1 MRSYILSLPAKL
13 QPVIIIGST
22 VIAAFIVSFL
32 TRTFFSERQLM
43 LDNGLTTSVYG
54 TLGTTYAVLIAFVVS
69 GVWQSFSD
77 AGKSVKGEANALTD
91 LTLVVSSLSAEKTR
105 KIHQSARAYVQGVVQ
120 RWDLLALA
128 ASQHFP
134 TEEINL
140 DASSALVAAIL
151 AIQPEG
157 AREVELYGQALDL
170 MGIWLDARRNRLRSA
185 AGNTAGALW
194 GLLIAGAFVL
204 FAFHGMFVTH
214 AWAVWAVLLLG
225 FSFVLGLAFY
235 LIFSLD
241 SPFTGRLSAGPMP
254 FVWLLKEFDRP
265 YGLGFAAA
273 LPAEDQA
280 PTDSANPNPPMS

>member
-13 QPVIIIGST
+13 QPVVIIGST
-22 VIAAFIVSFL
+22 VAAAFVVSFL
-32 TRTFFSERQLM
+32 TRTFFSEQQLM
-43 LDNGLTTSVYG
+43 LDNSLTTSVYG

-77 AGKSVKGEANALTD
+77 ACNAVKREANALTD
-91 LTLVVSSLSAEKTR
+91 LTFVVCSFSGETTARIRE
-105 KIHQSARAYVQGVVQ
+105 SARAYVKGVIE

-128 ASQHFP
+128 AQNNFP

-140 DASSALVAAIL
+140 DTSSALVAAIL
-151 AIQPEG
+151 DIKPVD
-157 AREVELYGQALDL
+157 AREAELYGQALVL
-170 MGIWLDARRNRLRSA
+170 LGLWLDARRGRLRSA
-185 AGNTAGALW
+185 EGNTAGALW

-214 AWAVWAVLLLG
+214 AWAVWAALLLG

-241 SPFTGRLSAGPMP
+241 SPFTGSLSAGPQP
-254 FVWLLKEFDRP
+254 FLWLLKEFERSD
-265 YGLGFAAA
+265 GLGFTAAGFS
-273 LPAEDQA
+273 A
-280 PTDSANPNPPMS
+280 PSLGKEVTHGRKP

>member
-1 MRSYILSLPAKL
+1 MRFYILSLPAKL
-13 QPVIIIGST
+13 QPVVIIGST
-22 VIAAFIVSFL
+22 VVAAFVVSFL
-32 TRTFFSERQLM
+32 TRTFFSDQQLA

-77 AGKSVKGEANALTD
+77 ACSAVKREANALTD
-91 LTLVVSSLSAEKTR
+91 LTFVVGSFSGETPARIRESAE
-105 KIHQSARAYVQGVVQ
+105 AYVKGVVE

-128 ASQHFP
+128 ARNNVP

-140 DASSALVAAIL
+140 DTSCNLVAAIL
-151 AIQPEG
+151 DIKPAD

-170 MGIWLDARRNRLRSA
+170 LGLWLDARRSRLRSA
-185 AGNTAGALW
+185 EGNTAGALW

-225 FSFVLGLAFY
+225 FSFVVGLAFY

-241 SPFTGRLSAGPMP
+241 SPFTGKLSAGPGP
-254 FVWLLKEFDRP
+254 FVWLLKEFDRSD
-265 YGLGFAAA
+265 GLGITGVRF
-273 LPAEDQA
+273 QRA
-280 PTDSANPNPPMS
+280 PSLRK

>member
-13 QPVIIIGST
+13 QPVVIIGST
-22 VIAAFIVSFL
+22 VVAAFIVSFL
-32 TRTFFSERQLM
+32 TRTFFSDQQLA

-77 AGKSVKGEANALTD
+77 AGSAVKREANALTD
-91 LTLVVSSLSAEKTR
+91 LVFVVGSFSGEAGARVRE
-105 KIHQSARAYVQGVVQ
+105 SARAYAQGVVE

-128 ASQHFP
+128 ARNNVP

-140 DASSALVAAIL
+140 DTSCALTAAIL
-151 AIQPEG
+151 DITPTD
-157 AREVELYGQALDL
+157 AREIELYGQVLDL
-170 MGIWLDARRNRLRSA
+170 LGLWLDARRARLRSA
-185 AGNTAGALW
+185 EGNTAGALW

-225 FSFVLGLAFY
+225 FSFVVGLAFY

-241 SPFTGRLSAGPMP
+241 SPFTGSLSAGPGP
-254 FVWLLKEFDRP
+254 FFWLLKEFDRSD
-265 YGLGFAAA
+265 GLGITAVGF
-273 LPAEDQA
+273 QRA
-280 PTDSANPNPPMS
+280 PSLRK

>member
-1 MRSYILSLPAKL
+1 MRSYILSLPAKM
-13 QPVIIIGST
+13 QPVVIVAST
-22 VIAAFIVSFL
+22 VAAAFVVSFL
-32 TRTFFSERQLM
+32 TRMFFSEQQLT

-77 AGKSVKGEANALTD
+77 ASNAVKNEANALTD
-91 LTLVVSSLSAEKTR
+91 LTFVVCSFSAEKTNR
-105 KIHQSARAYVQGVVQ
+105 IRESARAYVQGVVD

-128 ASQHFP
+128 AREKVP

-140 DASSALVAAIL
+140 DTSSALVAAIL
-151 AIQPEG
+151 AIRPG
-157 AREVELYGQALDL
+157 DAREVELYGQALDL
-170 MGIWLDARRNRLRSA
+170 LGIWLDARRSRLRA
-185 AGNTAGALW
+185 AEGNTAGALW

-225 FSFVLGLAFY
+225 FSFILGLAFY

-241 SPFTGRLSAGPMP
+241 SPFTGRLSAGPGP
-254 FVWLLKEFDRP
+254 FQWLLREFDRSD
-265 YGLGFAAA
+265 GLGFCGVAPLRSKATA
-273 LPAEDQA
+273 GQAGTPA
-280 PTDSANPNPPMS
+280 

>member
-1 MRSYILSLPAKL
+1 MRSYILSLPAKM
-13 QPVIIIGST
+13 QPVFIVAVTVGS
-22 VIAAFIVSFL
+22 AFVVSFL
-32 TRTFFSERQLM
+32 TRMFFSDQQLA

-77 AGKSVKGEANALTD
+77 AVSAVKSEANALTD
-91 LTLVVSSLSAEKTR
+91 LTFVVGSFSAEKTR
-105 KIHQSARAYVQGVVQ
+105 RIRESARAYAQGVVE

-128 ASQHFP
+128 ARDNVP

-140 DASSALVAAIL
+140 DTSSALVAAIL
-151 AIQPEG
+151 AIKPED

-170 MGIWLDARRNRLRSA
+170 MGIWLDARRSRLRSA
-185 AGNTAGALW
+185 EGNTAGALW

-241 SPFTGRLSAGPMP
+241 SPFTGTLSAGPAP
-254 FVWLLKEFDRP
+254 FQWLLKEFNRSD
-265 YGLGFAAA
+265 GLGIM
-273 LPAEDQA
+273 PASEIKA
-280 PTDSANPNPPMS
+280 RS

>member
-1 MRSYILSLPAKL
+1 MRSYILSLPAKM
-13 QPVIIIGST
+13 QPVVIVAST
-22 VIAAFIVSFL
+22 VAAAFVVSFF
-32 TRTFFSERQLM
+32 TRMFFSEQQLT

-77 AGKSVKGEANALTD
+77 AGSAVKNEANALTD
-91 LTLVVSSLSAEKTR
+91 LTFVVGSFSAEKTR
-105 KIHQSARAYVQGVVQ
+105 RIRESAKAYAQGVVE

-128 ASQHFP
+128 ARDNVP

-140 DASSALVAAIL
+140 DTSSALVAAIL
-151 AIQPEG
+151 SIRPED

-170 MGIWLDARRNRLRSA
+170 MGIWLDARRSRLRSA
-185 AGNTAGALW
+185 EGNTAGALW

-241 SPFTGRLSAGPMP
+241 SPFTGQLSAGPAP
-254 FVWLLKEFDRP
+254 FLWLLKEFERSD
-265 YGLGFAAA
+265 GLGFTRADEAK
-273 LPAEDQA
+273 LR
-280 PTDSANPNPPMS
+280 S

>member
-1 MRSYILSLPAKL
+1 MRSFILSLPAKL
-13 QPVIIIGST
+13 QPVFIVAST
-22 VIAAFIVSFL
+22 VGAAFVVSFL
-32 TRTFFSERQLM
+32 TRMFFSDQQLA

-77 AGKSVKGEANALTD
+77 ASRAVKSEANALTD
-91 LTLVVSSLSAEKTR
+91 LTFVIGSFSAEKTR
-105 KIHQSARAYVQGVVQ
+105 RIRESARTYAHGVVE
-120 RWDLLALA
+120 RWGLLALA
-128 ASQHFP
+128 ARDNMP

-140 DASSALVAAIL
+140 DTSSALVAAIL
-151 AIQPEG
+151 AIKPEDT
-157 AREVELYGQALDL
+157 REVELYGQALDL
-170 MGIWLDARRNRLRSA
+170 MGLWLDARRSRLRSA
-185 AGNTAGALW
+185 EGNTAGALW

-241 SPFTGRLSAGPMP
+241 SPFTGTLSAGPAP
-254 FVWLLKEFDRP
+254 FQWLLKEFERSD
-265 YGLGFAAA
+265 GLGILGADFATR
-273 LPAEDQA
+273 E
-280 PTDSANPNPPMS
+280 S